1 MTGFVA
7 GTLVHTDKGLVPIQ
21 EIKVGDI
28 VLSRPEW
35 GGKDAL
41 IDYKCVTR
49 AFCSGEELIYR
60 LVLWDSD
67 VEYIQGAKLKVKVLF
82 VSENHLIWVES
93 DKDWVP
99 TYMLD
104 ACNGEALFS
113 YNFNKLFATVSVY
126 PVLKVDKYHINSN
139 KESLIDLSKVGFCCV
154 DKQRE
159 TDMIILNRIEGIQ
172 VFSDS
177 CWQNYYDFS
186 YEYSVIPRKD
196 IDYLNSLDLSSNG
209 ILSANVY
216 NLEVQDF
223 HTYFIG
229 EDGIWVHQ

>member
-7 GTLVHTDKGLVPIQ
+7 GTWVHTDKGLVPIQ
-21 EIKVGDI
+21 DIKIGDM
-28 VLSRPEW
+28 VLSRSEW

-67 VEYIQGAKLKVKVLF
+67 VEYIQGEKLKVKVLF
-82 VSENHLIWVES
+82 VSENHLMWVES

-99 TYMLD
+99 AYMLD
-104 ACNGEALFS
+104 AYNGETLFS
-113 YNFNKLFATVSVY
+113 YNFNKLFATLSVY

-139 KESLIDLSKVGFCCV
+139 KESLIYLSKVGFCCV

-159 TDMIILNRIEGIQ
+159 TDMIILNTNDG
-172 VFSDS
+172 VKVHTVPDWNS
-177 CWQNYYDFS
+177 
-186 YEYSVIPRKD
+186 EYSFEYSYAVIPQEN
-196 IDYLNSLDLSSNG
+196 IDYLDSLDVTTNG

-216 NLEVQDF
+216 NLEIEDF